1 MSLNQSYSEKGM
13 YKVCVFEHEVIF
25 VFTRTVKIIINIEL
39 VGVNVISYY
48 SYLIIYHVFIANKES
63 SR

>member
-1 MSLNQSYSEKGM
+1 M
-13 YKVCVFEHEVIF
+13 
-25 VFTRTVKIIINIEL
+25 FTRTVKIIIKIEL
-39 VGVNVISYY
+39 VGINVISYY